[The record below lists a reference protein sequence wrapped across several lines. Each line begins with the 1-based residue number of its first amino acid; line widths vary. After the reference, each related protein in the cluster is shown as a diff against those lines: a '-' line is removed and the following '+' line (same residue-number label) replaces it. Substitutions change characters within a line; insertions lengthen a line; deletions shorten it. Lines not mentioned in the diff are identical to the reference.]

1 MEMFLLYMT
10 SLCFVYEED
19 ITWQQKDLNNI
30 KFTINSS
37 LFVPE
42 ENKVHVS
49 SS

>member
-1 MEMFLLYMT
+1 MEMFLLYKT
-10 SLCFVYEED
+10 SLCFMYGED